1 MIRVFLSE
9 FFPYLAVVLSL
20 INQTTLL
27 LSVQDSLNKHSD
39 LCLIVVQTGKK
50 PLYVKMWFMWY
61 IIKEIYFFIYKQK
74 NVYFPP
80 RNISLRTNGS
90 KIGSR

>member
-9 FFPYLAVVLSL
+9 FFPYLAAVLSL

-61 IIKEIYFFIYKQK
+61 IIKEIYFFLYI
-74 NVYFPP
+74 NRRMFIFLPE
-80 RNISLRTNGS
+80 I
-90 KIGSR
+90 